1 MSVTTTRDP
10 NDLGRAFGPAT
21 ISKSLIMFPKFLG
34 VNPSR
39 IIAKLGLSLTLTT
52 VINYSVCSNDST
64 IEFIIILPSYNLPLL
79 PKSKAITKAITSR
92 VKFSP

>member
-1 MSVTTTRDP
+1 MAFKPDQNVGP
-10 NDLGRAFGPAT
+10 LGGAFGPAT
-21 ISKSLIMFPKFLG
+21 MSKSLIMFPKFLG